1 MEHHITKRLAAL
13 GLVLILLVA
22 AALGWCIAT
31 GKSVFVGRYLQARDG
46 SHMAIDSTGSP
57 VILEAPDSFPRM
69 FDPLED
75 GDRVL
80 VVCGGINT
88 SYPGRS
94 GAYWCLR
101 LGGGSMEDLPKDTIN
116 QLTQLGW
123 LTDRLS

>member
-1 MEHHITKRLAAL
+1 MEHHIIKRLAAL
-13 GLVLILLVA
+13 GLALLLLAA

-31 GKSVFVGRYLQARDG
+31 EKSVFVGRYLQARDG
-46 SHMAIDSTGSP
+46 SHMVIDSTGSP
-57 VILEAPDSFPRM
+57 VILDAPNSRPHM
-69 FDPLED
+69 FDQLED

-80 VVCGGINT
+80 VVCGGILT

-101 LGGGSMEDLPKDTIN
+101 LGGGSLEDLPKDTVS

-123 LTDRLS
+123 LADRPS